1 MNKPS
6 ILGTPSTYKI
16 FYWGP
21 MLFKTNLGSEDIKAC
36 AKLCSKKS
44 SVVSDTLAG
53 VIKHQHYIST
63 NALYKIIS
71 PYLPA
76 FREAHR
82 QWYGQPLTKSIRAVM
97 AWVNFMGPGEFNPP
111 HVHENCDFSSVL
123 FVKIPKKHQE
133 EHKKFPGTGGGPGSI
148 SFTYGEMRPFTINHR
163 NFLPQEGDLFIFP
176 AGLTHFVYPF
186 TSDDERISISVN
198 FKFD

>member
-82 QWYGQPLTKSIRAVM
+82 QWYGQPLTKYIRAVM

-111 HVHENCDFSSVL
+111 HVHANCDFSSVL
-123 FVKIPKKHQE
+123 FIKVPEKLKE
-133 EHKKFPGTGGGPGSI
+133 EHKSFAGTGEGPGSI
-148 SFTYGEMRPFTINHR
+148 SFTYGESQPYSISYKDYF
-163 NFLPQEGDLFIFP
+163 PQEGDLFIFP
-176 AGLTHFVYPF
+176 ATLTHFVAPF
-186 TSDDERISISVN
+186 MCKEERISISAN
-198 FKFD
+198 LKFK